1 MKHLLSVIA
10 LALAL
15 VMSSSAL
22 ARDGDGRRFERSQ
35 SSRNDYRGHRGDRHF
50 DRKWQNGDR
59 KYYGDR
65 KFGDRRFGD
74 RRFYSDRK
82 FGDRRFYRDRKFYG
96 DRKFF
101 NDRRFDDRR
110 FYRDRRFDDR
120 KFFNDRSYYRSFRRG
135 DRLPTVFLSTRF
147 VVNDFGSHRLYR
159 PPRGYRWVRV
169 ERDAFLVGVATGVIL
184 TVATDRFF

>member
-10 LALAL
+10 VALAL
-15 VMSSSAL
+15 VTSSAAM
-22 ARDGDGRRFERSQ
+22 ARDGDGRRFDRGHSY
-35 SSRNDYRGHRGDRHF
+35 RHDYRGHRGDRHF
-50 DRKWQNGDR
+50 DRK
-59 KYYGDR
+59 
-65 KFGDRRFGD
+65 FDRRFDRFERKFD
-74 RRFYSDRK
+74 RRFDR
-82 FGDRRFYRDRKFYG
+82 FDRRFERRF
-96 DRKFF
+96 
-101 NDRRFDDRR
+101 DRRFDDRR
-110 FYRDRRFDDR
+110 FFDRRFDRRFDDR
-120 KFFNDRSYYRSFRRG
+120 RFRRDRSYYRSFHRG

>member
-10 LALAL
+10 IALAL
-15 VMSSSAL
+15 VTSSTAM
-22 ARDGDGRRFERSQ
+22 ARDGDGRRSERGQ
-35 SSRNDYRGHRGDRHF
+35 SYRNDYRGHRGGHS
-50 DRKWQNGDR
+50 DRKWQYGDR
-59 KYYGDR
+59 KSYGDRKFGERRFDRRFDGR
-65 KFGDRRFGD
+65 KFGDRRFN
-74 RRFYSDRK
+74 
-82 FGDRRFYRDRKFYG
+82 G

-101 NDRRFDDRR
+101 DRRFDRRFDDRR
-110 FYRDRRFDDR
+110 FYRDPRFNRRFDDR
-120 KFFNDRSYYRSFRRG
+120 RFYNNDRFYRSFRRG

-184 TVATDRFF
+184 AVASDRFY